1 MVKLIFLIQTT
12 LAHKCIVFK
21 GVMNFNQTLKK
32 MKVFQSLKLFSS
44 IQRLADKP
52 WRETTVLKVILMTV
66 RHMRDKINQV
76 MPLAQL
82 YVVIPSCSARSLRP
96 AVRSL
101 DMFWFPKVDGTGDM
115 VISYEKLV
123 HVLEASWR

>member
-1 MVKLIFLIQTT
+1 
-12 LAHKCIVFK
+12 
-21 GVMNFNQTLKK
+21 MNFNQTLKK

-44 IQRLADKP
+44 IHRLADKP
-52 WRETTVLKVILMTV
+52 WGETTVLKVILMTV
-66 RHMRDKINQV
+66 RHMRDQINQV
-76 MPLAQL
+76 TPLAQL

-96 AVRSL
+96 A
-101 DMFWFPKVDGTGDM
+101 VDGTGDM